1 MFSAADG
8 MGEPAIEPGDESFV
22 EPGGER
28 VDTSSSIKV
37 PLTAINWRPEYL
49 ERLEQL
55 VLKVHYLKTHTYQ
68 LCKWIFVFEPERNR
82 HFDHGR
88 FLEPMLFY
96 YVFMGLVD
104 FAYPETP
111 AIIADLA
118 EDVGSNDVDFENIP
132 ATYPSVSVGPG
143 KPTTA
148 DFKNLVAGHIHDY
161 CASAKFESGK
171 SSEPGKP
178 SNYAINSAQN
188 TKQRAEQ

>member
-1 MFSAADG
+1 MSSAADG
-8 MGEPAIEPGDESFV
+8 MGEPAIEPGDEPFV
-22 EPGGER
+22 EPGGEC
-28 VDTSSSIKV
+28 VDTLSGIKV